1 MKNDENYVY
10 YILYLKDKM
19 NEGYI
24 NKGTLAMMTISESC
38 FTNFKERFE
47 NDDTF
52 KEKLNPNPK
61 PQTPN
66 PKPQTPARMVMNLT
80 NC

>member
-24 NKGTLAMMTISESC
+24 NKGTFAIMIISESC
-38 FTNFKERFE
+38 FTNFKKRFE

-52 KEKLNPNPK
+52 KEKLKDLHLIELRNIKINK
-61 PQTPN
+61 ILKN
-66 PKPQTPARMVMNLT
+66 KI
-80 NC
+80 

>member
-24 NKGTLAMMTISESC
+24 NKGTFAIMTISESC
-38 FTNFKERFE
+38 FTNFKKRFE

-52 KEKLNPNPK
+52 KEKLKDLHLIELRNIKINK
-61 PQTPN
+61 ILKN
-66 PKPQTPARMVMNLT
+66 KI
-80 NC
+80 